1 MSQRIMKSLVAV
13 VLFLSVFSLVSGT
26 ITTLK
31 VITTSSISSGSS
43 SDGTTTTP
51 KIITTSSIS
60 TRSSPDGI
68 FTTASPNASVSITL
82 TQNTTEGNNQT
93 RFEAETSTNPYSNTT
108 ADNITSPSTNKIITT
123 LSKASNTSDETGIS
137 YASTSKT
144 PSAAIQPTNIHPTL
158 QQATKKTGIQ
168 LEESAT
174 KKSSINPKSNSNTQ
188 EQEDEKKQQTLNRKG
203 LLIGVGCVVAVIVS
217 VVLVF
222 LCKICRKKPQAAEN
236 AGSKVSPQ
244 NKESVKLLSVK
255 TSPADS
261 DVKRMALPHQLDY
274 IDEC

>member
-1 MSQRIMKSLVAV
+1 MKSLVAV

-43 SDGTTTTP
+43 SDGTTTIP
-51 KIITTSSIS
+51 KIITTSSVS
-60 TRSSPDGI
+60 SGSSPDGI
-68 FTTASPNASVSITL
+68 FTTASPSVSITL

-93 RFEAETSTNPYSNTT
+93 KFEAETSTNPYSNTT

-123 LSKASNTSDETGIS
+123 LSKASNTSDETEIS

-144 PSAAIQPTNIHPTL
+144 PSAAIQPTNVHPTL

-168 LEESAT
+168 LEENAT

-188 EQEDEKKQQTLNRKG
+188 EQEDEKKPQTLNRKG

-222 LCKICRKKPQAAEN
+222 LCKICRKKLRAAEN
-236 AGSKVSPQ
+236 TGSKVSPQ